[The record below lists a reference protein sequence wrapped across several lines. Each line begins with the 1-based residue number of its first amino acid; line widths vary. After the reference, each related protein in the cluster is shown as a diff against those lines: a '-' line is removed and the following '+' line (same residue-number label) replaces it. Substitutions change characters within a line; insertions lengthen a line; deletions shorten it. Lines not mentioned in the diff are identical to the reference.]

1 MQYADLED
9 IIFFLPFLYIGI
21 AGIMYLYTRK
31 RFK

>member
-1 MQYADLED
+1 MHLED
-9 IIFFLPFLYIGI
+9 FIFFLPFIYMSI

>member
-1 MQYADLED
+1 MHYTDLED
-9 IIFFLPFLYIGI
+9 LIFFLPLVYLSI